1 MSAQTIDAV
10 INELNQEFDKTIQVF
25 KKDLQKV
32 RTGRAS
38 TGLVE
43 GIIIDYYGSKTPLG
57 HMGQLS
63 TPEARLIVIQAYD
76 RGAVPIIEK
85 AIQNSGLGLNPSSEG
100 NTIRIIIPAL
110 TEENRK
116 DIVKHL
122 NKIAEEMKVSLRN
135 HRRDAIDQLKTLEKD
150 KIIAQ
155 DDLKKSTEKIQK
167 LIDAETVKV
176 DQLLEA
182 KVAECMEV

>member
-1 MSAQTIDAV
+1 MNAQTVDGV
-10 INELNQEFDKTIQVF
+10 INELTQEFEKSIQVF

-32 RTGRAS
+32 RSGRAS

-43 GIIIDYYGSKTPLG
+43 GIIVDYFGSKTPLG

-63 TPEARLIVIQAYD
+63 APEARLIVLQVYD
-76 RGAVPIIEK
+76 RSAVPIIEK
-85 AIQNSGLGLNPSSEG
+85 AIQSAGLGLNPSSEG
-100 NTIRIIIPAL
+100 NTIRLIIPAL

-122 NKIAEEMKVSLRN
+122 NKIAEEIKVSLRN

-150 KIIAQ
+150 KVIAQ
-155 DDLKKSTEKIQK
+155 DDLKKSTERIQK
-167 LIDAETVKV
+167 LIDVETTKV
-176 DQLLEA
+176 DKLLEA